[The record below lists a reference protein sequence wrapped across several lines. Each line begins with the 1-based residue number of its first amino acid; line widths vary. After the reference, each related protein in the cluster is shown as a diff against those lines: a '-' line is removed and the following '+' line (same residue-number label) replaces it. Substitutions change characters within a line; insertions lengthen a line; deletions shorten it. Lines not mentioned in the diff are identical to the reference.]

1 MLLSHGW
8 IDHLIMW
15 ILILFLN
22 IIIKIVLLLDKT
34 FKIIHILTFNKILNL
49 YKMQFQFILH
59 QIEKIE
65 FNIYYFS
72 KQKMITFL
80 FNENPL
86 SLLLHYHFFVFFI
99 FHYSLIISL
108 PTALIEFLQ
117 MDFTLETIRLKVIN

>member
-1 MLLSHGW
+1 
-8 IDHLIMW
+8 
-15 ILILFLN
+15 
-22 IIIKIVLLLDKT
+22 
-34 FKIIHILTFNKILNL
+34 
-49 YKMQFQFILH
+49 MQFQFILH